1 MILAEATNIDWAFAG
16 QVSGYGFVGVFIAMT
31 ILALVIWLVGKC
43 HKAFDE
49 KLKGKGVLVG
59 LIVLLVLAA
68 LIAAHIVTERGKE
81 STSSRLKQ
89 SEVSAAERQAAMED
103 S

>member
-1 MILAEATNIDWAFAG
+1 MFLAETINIDWNFAAK
-16 QVSGYGFVGVFIAMT
+16 VSGYGFAGVFIAMSV
-31 ILALVIWLVGKC
+31 LALVIWLVGKC

-59 LIVLLVLAA
+59 LIVLFVLAA
-68 LIAAHIVTERGKE
+68 LIAAHIVTEMGKE
-81 STSSRLKQ
+81 STSSRLEQ

>member
-1 MILAEATNIDWAFAG
+1 MFLAGATNIDWNFALK
-16 QVSGYGFVGVFIAMT
+16 VSGYGFAGVFIAMSV
-31 ILALVIWLVGKC
+31 LATVIWLVGKC

-68 LIAAHIVTERGKE
+68 LIAAHIVTEGRKE
-81 STSSRLKQ
+81 SASSRSEK
-89 SEVSAAERQAAMED
+89 SEVSAVERQAARKD
-103 S
+103 N